1 MVTIQFEVI
10 ITRRGQMTTTVKEK
24 SFKSQE
30 ALERWA
36 EKMAGNITILRYLAE
51 EK

>member
-1 MVTIQFEVI
+1 MITIQFEATI
-10 ITRRGQMTTTVKEK
+10 ARRGQITTTVKEK
-24 SFKSQE
+24 SFKSEE

-36 EKMAGNITILRYLAE
+36 EKMSGNITILRYLAE